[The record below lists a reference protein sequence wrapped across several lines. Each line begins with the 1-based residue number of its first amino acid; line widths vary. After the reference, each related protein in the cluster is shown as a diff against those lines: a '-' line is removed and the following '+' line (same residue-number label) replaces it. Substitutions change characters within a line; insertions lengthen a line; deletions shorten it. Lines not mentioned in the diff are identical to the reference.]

1 MINKIEEFDEEKQR
15 LYRLKKKKQQKEK
28 EVKITNY
35 DISDDYDPYIDY
47 RRKNNLLTDKSIQK
61 VKQNYV
67 NINSTHRNKYP
78 SNIVSDVYY
87 LEQNPVQFTNGTNF
101 VKFLVSPNNF
111 AVGDRISVDNV
122 DTEDICLRTRTGTSN
137 GVSFEDGSNFMT
149 IYHNHGIPL
158 SYNDTILTVKVSG
171 IKNNLDMTY
180 INNIPLININK
191 VHTICLKRYTNDTA
205 LSDRFYIDVGDNF
218 IGSYVFEEY
227 NFYIKYLFIAGIELS
242 SLNANYPV
250 SINRITGYHTIY
262 TKADDGVVIYLPNQ
276 SIQTKSAGG
285 NNVVLSKVSNIIPG
299 FSNSNNYIIELP
311 KIFTNIT
318 RVELIGTEFINSAD
332 VIKTDSNDMFYWQNR
347 DDGNHVYS
355 AQISSGFYTIDELI
369 EELTTNINSVDRIS
383 KITSSEY
390 ISSLNESKHDFRI
403 THNKNTDKIEIISY
417 KNFVFYQPFIS
428 ISPMIEESADLDNFT
443 TNTVFEITVLH
454 VNHGLELGD
463 VITITDAESHLGVP
477 ASTLNAS
484 HIITRIESKDRYS
497 FNLPKFNIEA
507 IRISTLG
514 GNNVR
519 ISIRDVFRVRCD
531 LDNSVCGLLG
541 FRDIGESHAVTPY
554 ATINTNYSM
563 YENDVLYDTSGNTM
577 EYTNNRIKLT
587 TDTYIVMSIT
597 EFNTI
602 LDTGKTPNSF
612 AKIQLSNT
620 RNEILYNTF
629 KSTPKIFSEPLS
641 ELYQLNIS
649 FYDKDGN
656 LFNFNGLEHSFML
669 EITTTIDN
677 TYGTNVNKK
686 TGRINTNKNN
696 TVIISR

>member
-15 LYRLKKKKQQKEK
+15 LYRLKNKKKNVDKD
-28 EVKITNY
+28 VKIMNY
-35 DISDDYDPYIDY
+35 EISDDYDPYIDY

-87 LEQNPVQFTNGTNF
+87 LSNNPLEFTTGTNF
-101 VKFLVSPNNF
+101 VKFLVNPSSF
-111 AVGDRISVDNV
+111 SVGDRISVDNV
-122 DTEDICLRTRTGTSN
+122 DTDEICLRTLTGTSV
-137 GVSFEDGSNFMT
+137 GIEFEDGSSFMT
-149 IYHNHGIPL
+149 IYHAHGLPL
-158 SYNDTILTVKVSG
+158 TYSDTTLKVSVSG
-171 IKNNLDMTY
+171 VKNNLDMTY

-191 VHTICLKRYTNDTA
+191 VHTIYLKRYTNDTA
-205 LSDRFYIDVGDNF
+205 LSDRFYIDIGDEF
-218 IGSYVFEEY
+218 IGTFTFSEY
-227 NFYIKYLFIAGIELS
+227 NFYIKYLFIAGVELS

-250 SINRITGYHTIY
+250 SINRITGYHTVY
-262 TKADDGVVIYLPNQ
+262 SVSDDGILIYLSTQP
-276 SIQTKSAGG
+276 IQTKVGGG
-285 NNVVLSKVSNIIPG
+285 NNIVLSKVSNIIPG
-299 FSNSNNYIIELP
+299 FSNANNYIIELP
-311 KIFTNIT
+311 RIFTNIT
-318 RVELIGTEFINSAD
+318 RVELVSSEFINSAD

-347 DDGNHVYS
+347 DDGDYVYS
-355 AQISSGFYTIDELI
+355 VQVSSGFYTIEELIDELI
-369 EELTTNINSVDRIS
+369 SNINSVDRIS
-383 KITSSEY
+383 KITSSDY
-390 ISSLNESKHDFRI
+390 ITSLNESKHDFRI

-443 TNTVFEITVLH
+443 TDTIFEITVLH

-463 VITITDAESHLGVP
+463 VIIITDAESHLGVP
-477 ASTLNAS
+477 ASTLNS
-484 HIITRIESKDRYS
+484 EHIITRIESKDRYS
-497 FNLPKFNIEA
+497 FNLPKFNIESV
-507 IRISTLG
+507 RISTLG
-514 GNNVR
+514 GSNVR
-519 ISIRDVFRVRCD
+519 ISIRDVFRIRCD
-531 LDNSVCGLLG
+531 LDNSICGLLG
-541 FRDIGESHAVTPY
+541 FRDVGEAHAVTPY
-554 ATINTNYSM
+554 ATLNTNYSV

-577 EYTNNRIKLT
+577 TYTNNRIKLT
-587 TDTYIVMSIT
+587 TDTYIVMSIL

-602 LDTGKTPNSF
+602 LDTGRTPDSF
-612 AKIQLSNT
+612 AKIQLSNS

-629 KSTPKIFSEPLS
+629 KTTPKIFSEPLS
-641 ELYQLNIS
+641 ELYQLNVS

-696 TVIISR
+696 TIIISR